1 MKEEIGLRIKKL
13 MEKENLSPAD
23 FSEQVGI
30 QRSAVSH
37 LVTGRNKPSLE
48 VIQKILNTF
57 RMLHSDW
64 LILGV
69 GQMYRGEKQSHELTL
84 FDQIEENTDKQRD
97 TPVQEAKKTI
107 PASIVEKNIPTQVVE
122 NSSSASVSL
131 PETSK
136 SKLVNKIIVYYSDST
151 YEEYNKEK

>member
-13 MEKENLSPAD
+13 MEKENLSPGE

-57 RMLHSDW
+57 RTLHSDW

-69 GQMYRGEKQSHELTL
+69 GQMYRGERQSHELTL
-84 FDQIEENTDKQRD
+84 FDQIEENADKQRD
-97 TPVQEAKKTI
+97 TPIQETKKTI
-107 PASIVEKNIPTQVVE
+107 SENSAEKNIPTQVVE
-122 NSSSASVSL
+122 NSSPASVSL
-131 PETSK
+131 PVMPQ
-136 SKLVNKIIVYYSDST
+136 SKLVNKIIVYYSDFT
-151 YEEYNKEK
+151 YEEFKK

>member
-13 MEKENLSPAD
+13 MEKENLSPGE
-23 FSEQVGI
+23 FSEMVGI

-57 RMLHSDW
+57 RTLHSDW

-69 GQMYRGEKQSHELTL
+69 APMYRGERQSHELTL
-84 FDQIEENTDKQRD
+84 FDQIEENADKQRD
-97 TPVQEAKKTI
+97 TPIQEAKKTI
-107 PASIVEKNIPTQVVE
+107 PENIVEKNIPTQAVE
-122 NSSSASVSL
+122 NSSSVSVSL
-131 PETSK
+131 PVMPQ

-151 YEEYNKEK
+151 YEEFNKEK